1 MINKQYLTEYKKA
14 QDSYKHCVNQIVSS
28 KGNKHFY
35 IGSSANPEERLKD
48 HVKDKNMK
56 NMFLLCEVP
65 NKLKSGK
72 LEKRL
77 IKRFSIKN
85 NVNQSGGG
93 EGIDEGIDEGI
104 NYVYLLLK

>member
-1 MINKQYLTEYKKA
+1 MIDAKYLMIFQNERDSYNYCRNMILHLKRNKQ
-14 QDSYKHCVNQIVSS
+14 
-28 KGNKHFY
+28 FY

-56 NMFLLCEVP
+56 NMYLLCEVP
-65 NKLKSGK
+65 NKLKSEK

-93 EGIDEGIDEGI
+93 EGIDEGI